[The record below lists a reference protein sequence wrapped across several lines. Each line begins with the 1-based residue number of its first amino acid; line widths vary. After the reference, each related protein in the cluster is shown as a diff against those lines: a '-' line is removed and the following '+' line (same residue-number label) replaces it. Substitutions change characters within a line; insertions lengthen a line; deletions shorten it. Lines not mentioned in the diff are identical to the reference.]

1 RCRAAQGVRQ
11 GSWCRRDRAPPS
23 GRDARPRPARAP
35 RDRARRPRPR
45 PVPRDLGLRRGRGTR
60 RLGTRTRARRG
71 GAHADLRRVRRPA
84 AGRARRRLPRP
95 PARPHRTQRPLRVVI
110 VWINGAFGAGK
121 TQAAYELVRRTDRSV
136 LCDPEIVGHGLN
148 SMVPPA
154 VRGDFQDLPAWR
166 IGVRDQL
173 AAVAS
178 APEHD
183 LVVVPMT
190 LIRPAYR
197 EEILDHLAA
206 RGHDVRRVVLTARP
220 ATLRRRLRGR
230 AAPLLGRG
238 EAWALS
244 RVDR

>member
-1 RCRAAQGVRQ
+1 
-11 GSWCRRDRAPPS
+11 
-23 GRDARPRPARAP
+23 
-35 RDRARRPRPR
+35 
-45 PVPRDLGLRRGRGTR
+45 
-60 RLGTRTRARRG
+60 
-71 GAHADLRRVRRPA
+71 
-84 AGRARRRLPRP
+84 
-95 PARPHRTQRPLRVVI
+95 PLRVVI

-173 AAVAS
+173 AAVDS

-190 LIRPAYR
+190 LIRPAR
-197 EEILDHLAA
+197 SEEHTSELQSRFDLVCRLLLAKKNTQNT
-206 RGHDVRRVVLTARP
+206 H
-220 ATLRRRLRGR
+220 
-230 AAPLLGRG
+230 
-238 EAWALS
+238 
-244 RVDR
+244 

>member
-1 RCRAAQGVRQ
+1 M
-11 GSWCRRDRAPPS
+11 
-23 GRDARPRPARAP
+23 
-35 RDRARRPRPR
+35 
-45 PVPRDLGLRRGRGTR
+45 
-60 RLGTRTRARRG
+60 
-71 GAHADLRRVRRPA
+71 
-84 AGRARRRLPRP
+84 
-95 PARPHRTQRPLRVVI
+95 I

-173 AAVAS
+173 AAVDS

-190 LIRPAYR
+190 LIRPAYH

-206 RGHDVRRVVLTARP
+206 RGHDVRHVVLTARP

-244 RVDR
+244 RVDRCVSALDDDEVVGRASVRISTDHLSHDQVVEAVATAVGVSLVRPRRSAPGRRLQTLANQLRAIRP